1 MGKLPSTR
9 FVVRAFILIAIMEAA
24 NPAFAQNINNLLTIF
39 GVDKQ
44 GALRHA
50 ALAEWR
56 RLPPAEIAC
65 IDRELR
71 QKGSSADALVRR
83 GVKPSAAGLAELRSS
98 CHRQF
103 VQGVQTNSAQRGT
116 DASQAG
122 SPTPTVA
129 ASNPTEPKDAGVTPP
144 SSTETSKDAGVTPP
158 SSTESAKDA
167 GVTPPSS
174 TESAKD
180 AGVTPPSSTESA
192 KDAGVTSSSSADSV
206 GQVAKDQM
214 QQLKDSLPESG
225 LMGWLSK
232 AFLVAVIAMTVLLGT
247 VVYLF
252 IRWRSTGQRAVALS
266 LSEKNSEGEVGKAL
280 LETTV
285 GKTGEVVVPLAHKM
299 IQLPDQTRQGA
310 NSVYSSKT
318 VPANEEVLPDTVS
331 IQTSGLSATGSSAV
345 ENVAQL
351 AKLYAMGTPSEK
363 EFQLLKELI
372 PQSLGDPQ
380 ERS

>member
-1 MGKLPSTR
+1 LPESSNGNSAEAICWSAAEERHGAIPSTAEPAAQPATVGEREGLPSSNQVSTNSSGR
-9 FVVRAFILIAIMEAA
+9 PRRSVTAVVKA
-24 NPAFAQNINNLLTIF
+24 NEN
-39 GVDKQ
+39 K
-44 GALRHA
+44 
-50 ALAEWR
+50 
-56 RLPPAEIAC
+56 
-65 IDRELR
+65 
-71 QKGSSADALVRR
+71 R
-83 GVKPSAAGLAELRSS
+83 GN
-98 CHRQF
+98 RQF

-174 TESAKD
+174 TESAN
-180 AGVTPPSSTESA
+180 
-192 KDAGVTSSSSADSV
+192 DAGVTSPSSADSV

-214 QQLKDSLPESG
+214 QQSTVELKDSLPESG

-285 GKTGEVVVPLAHKM
+285 GKTGEVVVPLAHKI

-318 VPANEEVLPDTVS
+318 VPTNEEVLPDTVS

>member
-1 MGKLPSTR
+1 
-9 FVVRAFILIAIMEAA
+9 
-24 NPAFAQNINNLLTIF
+24 
-39 GVDKQ
+39 
-44 GALRHA
+44 
-50 ALAEWR
+50 
-56 RLPPAEIAC
+56 
-65 IDRELR
+65 
-71 QKGSSADALVRR
+71 
-83 GVKPSAAGLAELRSS
+83 
-98 CHRQF
+98 
-103 VQGVQTNSAQRGT
+103 
-116 DASQAG
+116 
-122 SPTPTVA
+122 
-129 ASNPTEPKDAGVTPP
+129 VTPP

-158 SSTESAKDA
+158 SSTESANDA
-167 GVTPPSS
+167 GVTPP
-174 TESAKD
+174 
-180 AGVTPPSSTESA
+180 
-192 KDAGVTSSSSADSV
+192 SSADSV

-214 QQLKDSLPESG
+214 QQSTVELKDSLPESG

-318 VPANEEVLPDTVS
+318 VPTNEEVLPDTVS

-363 EFQLLKELI
+363 EFQLLKKLI
-372 PQSLGDPQ
+372 PHSLGDPQ

>member
-1 MGKLPSTR
+1 
-9 FVVRAFILIAIMEAA
+9 
-24 NPAFAQNINNLLTIF
+24 
-39 GVDKQ
+39 
-44 GALRHA
+44 
-50 ALAEWR
+50 
-56 RLPPAEIAC
+56 
-65 IDRELR
+65 
-71 QKGSSADALVRR
+71 
-83 GVKPSAAGLAELRSS
+83 
-98 CHRQF
+98 
-103 VQGVQTNSAQRGT
+103 
-116 DASQAG
+116 
-122 SPTPTVA
+122 
-129 ASNPTEPKDAGVTPP
+129 
-144 SSTETSKDAGVTPP
+144 
-158 SSTESAKDA
+158 
-167 GVTPPSS
+167 
-174 TESAKD
+174 
-180 AGVTPPSSTESA
+180 
-192 KDAGVTSSSSADSV
+192 
-206 GQVAKDQM
+206 
-214 QQLKDSLPESG
+214 
-225 LMGWLSK
+225 
-232 AFLVAVIAMTVLLGT
+232 VIAMTVLLGT

-318 VPANEEVLPDTVS
+318 VPTNEEVLPDTVS

>member
-1 MGKLPSTR
+1 MGG
-9 FVVRAFILIAIMEAA
+9 A

-44 GALRHA
+44 RALRHA

-167 GVTPPSS
+167 GVTSP
-174 TESAKD
+174 
-180 AGVTPPSSTESA
+180 
-192 KDAGVTSSSSADSV
+192 SSADSV

-214 QQLKDSLPESG
+214 QQSKDNLPESG

-232 AFLVAVIAMTVLLGT
+232 AFLVAVIAMAMLLGT

-285 GKTGEVVVPLAHKM
+285 GKTGEVVVPLADKM

-318 VPANEEVLPDTVS
+318 VPTNEEVLPDTVS